1 MKKYLVIIFLSLIA
15 FLNAWYL
22 TQQAYTQSTGSFCDI
37 NDKLSCTN
45 VFAAPEARMG
55 PIPFP
60 VIALIVYPVL
70 AFIAYMWYKGKTS
83 KNFKPLSILA
93 SMGIA
98 FNGYFIFQEAFV
110 IKSFCPLCLLCTGII
125 ITILILS
132 VIGTKQSN

>member
-22 TQQAYTQSTGSFCDI
+22 TQQAYTQSTSSFCDI
-37 NDKLSCTN
+37 NDRLSCTN
-45 VFAAPEARMG
+45 VFAAPEARIG
-55 PIPFP
+55 TIPFP
-60 VIALIVYPVL
+60 AIALIVYPVL
-70 AFIAYMWYKGKTS
+70 AIIAYMGYRHKTT
-83 KNFKPLSILA
+83 KNFKTLSILA
-93 SMGIA
+93 SMWII

-132 VIGTKQSN
+132 IIGTKQSD